1 MIRQLLK
8 DSVVYG
14 LSSILSQGI
23 SILIVPIYTRLL
35 SPNEYGG
42 MDILAVFANLITLTV
57 ALEISQGLARHYP
70 DAQTAADRIAYAST
84 SLWFSAAAYGLFA
97 VFSITFSKPLTTL
110 LLTSPA
116 WEETFRVAVIAIT
129 GNGIFFLLQNLLRW
143 QLKPK
148 GYAAASIAY
157 VIISTGIGVWLVAGF
172 HMGVIGVFYGQIVGA
187 VSGGFLAW
195 FLAKDLYRF
204 IFSREKCKEMIA
216 FSVPL
221 IPSSI
226 SILVANYIDR
236 FAIQNLMTLDDV
248 GVYAVGFRFA
258 SVVNLLMVGFYG
270 ALTPLIYQHYRKDS
284 TSKELARIFRFFV
297 CGTLPLIAAV
307 SLFSKEILWLFATPP
322 YYAAWSV
329 MPILACASV
338 ISRMYIFAPGLD
350 IAKKTTTIALIN
362 LSAALTN
369 IILNFIMIP
378 HLGIEGA
385 AGATLISAI
394 LTFAGYMIL
403 SQRYYPVHHF
413 WWQIMAVTLISAAAV
428 IIGLIFFNHSESF
441 ETSRFVLKLILL
453 IGTALVTVWIL
464 LRGTGHVEKI

>member
-1 MIRQLLK
+1 
-8 DSVVYG
+8 
-14 LSSILSQGI
+14 
-23 SILIVPIYTRLL
+23 
-35 SPNEYGG
+35 
-42 MDILAVFANLITLTV
+42 
-57 ALEISQGLARHYP
+57 
-70 DAQTAADRIAYAST
+70 
-84 SLWFSAAAYGLFA
+84 
-97 VFSITFSKPLTTL
+97 
-110 LLTSPA
+110 
-116 WEETFRVAVIAIT
+116 
-129 GNGIFFLLQNLLRW
+129 
-143 QLKPK
+143 
-148 GYAAASIAY
+148 
-157 VIISTGIGVWLVAGF
+157 
-172 HMGVIGVFYGQIVGA
+172 
-187 VSGGFLAW
+187 
-195 FLAKDLYRF
+195 
-204 IFSREKCKEMIA
+204 
-216 FSVPL
+216 
-221 IPSSI
+221 
-226 SILVANYIDR
+226 
-236 FAIQNLMTLDDV
+236 
-248 GVYAVGFRFA
+248 VGFRFA

-284 TSKELARIFRFFV
+284 TSKELASIFCYFF

-307 SLFSKEILWLFATPP
+307 SLFSKEMLWLFATPP

-413 WWQIMAVTLISAAAV
+413 WREIMSVTLISAAAV
-428 IIGLIFFNHSESF
+428 ITGLIFFNHSESF

-464 LRGTGHVEKI
+464 LKRIDSMEKT